1 MVPCHAETWFPG
13 GTGHYYIEGSR
24 DTLIDVY
31 IHALCCIG
39 GLWMVKPIYA
49 STLGI
54 DLNIISSNQSGYQ
67 QGKLCGSVN
76 ILLRTVS
83 ADDIVGNQRGSVVE
97 YG

>member
-1 MVPCHAETWFPG
+1 MVPFHAEIGSRVGMVHDYT
-13 GTGHYYIEGSR
+13 EVSR
-24 DTLIDVY
+24 DTLLDLW
-31 IHALCCIG
+31 IHALCWIG
-39 GLWMVKPIYA
+39 GSWMVKPIYA